1 MVRTLTR
8 SPLRGTLGRMAGRAD
23 ERAAMTSVA
32 QHAEAHLQIIRRA
45 MERSSTFTAVP
56 GLGGAGM
63 GAIGLTAAVLAA
75 NQHTSERWLVV
86 WLLAAAAAFALG
98 VTAMWRKA
106 ARSGAPLAGAVGRRF
121 ALGMAAPLVAGAAIT
136 WALWRT
142 GDYAV
147 MAPTW
152 LLLYG
157 AGVVVGGLF
166 SAPVVRA
173 TGLCFMAVGI
183 AAAITPPAWSNGWL
197 AIGFGGLQI
206 AFGIHIARHHG
217 G

>member
-1 MVRTLTR
+1 MPR
-8 SPLRGTLGRMAGRAD
+8 PAG
-23 ERAAMTSVA
+23 ERAETTSFG
-32 QHAEAHLQIIRRA
+32 QHAEENLQFIRRT

-63 GAIGLTAAVLAA
+63 GAIGLAAAILAA
-75 NQHTSERWLVV
+75 GQPSAERWLVV
-86 WLLAAAAAFALG
+86 WLLAAALALG
-98 VTAMWRKA
+98 IGVITMWRKA
-106 ARSGAPLAGAVGRRF
+106 ARSRAPLAGAVGRRF

-136 WALWRT
+136 YALWRA

-147 MAPTW
+147 MAPAW

-157 AGVVVGGLF
+157 VGVVIGGMF
-166 SAPVVRA
+166 SVPVVRA
-173 TGLCFMAVGI
+173 MGMCFMAAGI
-183 AAAITPPAWSNGWL
+183 AAIVTPQDWGNSWL

-206 AFGIHIARHHG
+206 GFGIHIARHHG

>member
-1 MVRTLTR
+1 M
-8 SPLRGTLGRMAGRAD
+8 SSQAG
-23 ERAAMTSVA
+23 ERAELTSFG
-32 QHAEAHLQIIRRA
+32 QHAEENLQFIRRT

-63 GAIGLTAAVLAA
+63 GAIGLAAAILAA
-75 NQHTSERWLVV
+75 NQRSADRWLVV
-86 WLLAAAAAFALG
+86 WLLAAAVALG
-98 VTAMWRKA
+98 IGVTSMWRKA
-106 ARSGAPLAGAVGRRF
+106 ARSGAPLVGAVGRRF

-136 WALWRT
+136 GALWRT

-157 AGVVVGGLF
+157 AGVVIGGMF

-173 TGLCFMAVGI
+173 MGVCFMAAGI
-183 AAAITPPAWSNGWL
+183 AAIVTPQAWGNSWL

-206 AFGIHIARHHG
+206 GFGIHIARHHG

>member
-1 MVRTLTR
+1 M
-8 SPLRGTLGRMAGRAD
+8 SRGAGKP
-23 ERAAMTSVA
+23 AAVTSFG
-32 QHAEAHLQIIRRA
+32 QHAEENLLFIRRT

-63 GAIGLTAAVLAA
+63 GAVGLAAAVLAA
-75 NQHTSERWLVV
+75 NQRSTERWLVV
-86 WLLAAAAAFALG
+86 WLLAAAVALG
-98 VTAMWRKA
+98 IGVAAMWRKA

-121 ALGMAAPLVAGAAIT
+121 ALGMAAPLVAGMAIT
-136 WALWRT
+136 YALWRA
-142 GDYAV
+142 GDFAV

-157 AGVVVGGLF
+157 TGVVIGGMF

-173 TGLCFMAVGI
+173 MGVCFMAVGI
-183 AAAITPPAWSNGWL
+183 AAIVTPQDWGNGWL

-206 AFGIHIARHHG
+206 GFGIHIARHHG

>member
-1 MVRTLTR
+1 MSSR
-8 SPLRGTLGRMAGRAD
+8 AG
-23 ERAAMTSVA
+23 ERAEPTSFGD
-32 QHAEAHLQIIRRA
+32 HAEENLQFIRRA

-63 GAIGLTAAVLAA
+63 GAVGFAAAVLAV
-75 NQHTSERWLVV
+75 NQRSAERWLGV
-86 WLLAAAAAFALG
+86 WLVAAAVALG
-98 VTAMWRKA
+98 VGLAAMWRKA
-106 ARSGAPLAGAVGRRF
+106 ARSGAPLAGAVARRF
-121 ALGMAAPLVAGAAIT
+121 ALGMGAPLVAGAAIT
-136 WALWRT
+136 YALWRA

-147 MAPTW
+147 MPPTW

-157 AGVVVGGLF
+157 AGMVIGGIF

-173 TGLCFMAVGI
+173 MGLCFMAAGI
-183 AAAITPPAWSNGWL
+183 AAIVTPQNWGNSWL

-206 AFGIHIARHHG
+206 GFGIHIARHHG

>member
-1 MVRTLTR
+1 V
-8 SPLRGTLGRMAGRAD
+8 
-23 ERAAMTSVA
+23 TSFG
-32 QHAEAHLQIIRRA
+32 QHAEDNLRFIRRT

-63 GAIGLTAAVLAA
+63 GAIGLVAAALAA
-75 NQHTSERWLVV
+75 SQPSPERWLAV
-86 WLLAAAAAFALG
+86 WLLAAPVALGVG

-106 ARSGAPLAGAVGRRF
+106 ARSGAPLVGAVGRRF
-121 ALGMAAPLVAGAAIT
+121 GLGMAAPLVAAAAIT
-136 WALWRT
+136 SALWRA

-157 AGVVVGGLF
+157 AGVVAGGMF
-166 SAPVVRA
+166 SVPVVRA
-173 TGLCFMAVGI
+173 MGVCFMAAGL
-183 AAAITPPAWSNGWL
+183 AAIVTPYGWANSWL

-206 AFGIHIARHHG
+206 GFGIHIARHHG

>member
-1 MVRTLTR
+1 MSSR
-8 SPLRGTLGRMAGRAD
+8 AG
-23 ERAAMTSVA
+23 ERAEMASLG
-32 QHAEAHLQIIRRA
+32 QHAEENLQFIRRT

-63 GAIGLTAAVLAA
+63 GAIGLAAAIVAA
-75 NQHTSERWLVV
+75 NQRSAERWLVV
-86 WLLAAAAAFALG
+86 WLLAAAVALG
-98 VTAMWRKA
+98 LGVIAMWRKA

-136 WALWRT
+136 YALWRS
-142 GDYAV
+142 GDFAV

-157 AGVVVGGLF
+157 AGVVIGGLF

-173 TGLCFMAVGI
+173 MGVCFMAAGI
-183 AAAITPPAWSNGWL
+183 AAIVTPQDWGNNWL

-206 AFGIHIARHHG
+206 GFGIHIARHYG

>member
-1 MVRTLTR
+1 MSRR
-8 SPLRGTLGRMAGRAD
+8 AG
-23 ERAAMTSVA
+23 ERAAVTSFG
-32 QHAEAHLQIIRRA
+32 QHAEDNLRFIRRT

-75 NQHTSERWLVV
+75 NQPSVDRWLVV
-86 WLLAAAAAFALG
+86 WLLAAPVALGVG

-106 ARSGAPLAGAVGRRF
+106 ARSGAPLVGAVGRRF
-121 ALGMAAPLVAGAAIT
+121 GLGMAAPLVAAAAIT
-136 WALWRT
+136 YALWRA

-157 AGVVVGGLF
+157 AGVVAGGMF
-166 SAPVVRA
+166 SVPVVRA
-173 TGLCFMAVGI
+173 MGVCFMAAGI
-183 AAAITPPAWSNGWL
+183 AAIVTPQHWANSWL